1 MGKQRY
7 TQTVARG
14 LGFIRGYINNELDI
28 AQDSGLECRCDGCKV
43 AFGYCDC
50 AERDV
55 RHQCENC
62 RRHRDVSDAIAW
74 LDGQIEA
81 HKPAKEDS

>member
-14 LGFIRGYINNELDI
+14 LGFIRGY
-28 AQDSGLECRCDGCKV
+28 
-43 AFGYCDC
+43 C